1 MISKFSCY
9 SIQSL
14 NKEIQK
20 NSNLYNINQ
29 LEDDYVLALPNDI
42 ANALNHLSGVL
53 NTTVSFIA
61 ETISGSSLE
70 SKLILGKLF
79 DIIH

>member
-9 SIQSL
+9 SIQ
-14 NKEIQK
+14 K
-20 NSNLYNINQ
+20 NSNLYNIHQ
-29 LEDDYVLALPNDI
+29 LEDDVLALTNDI
-42 ANALNHLSGVL
+42 ANSLNHLSGVL
-53 NTTVSFIA
+53 NTTVSIIA
-61 ETISGSSLE
+61 ETISGSSIE